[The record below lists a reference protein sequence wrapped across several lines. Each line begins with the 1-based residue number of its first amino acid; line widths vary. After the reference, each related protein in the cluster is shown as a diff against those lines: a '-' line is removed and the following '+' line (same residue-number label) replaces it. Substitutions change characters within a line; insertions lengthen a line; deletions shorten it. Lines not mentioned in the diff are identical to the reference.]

1 MTLPIAIKRRIAL
14 VTDAWQPQVNGVVTT
29 LTQLVNELRQQGHE
43 VRVFHPYDYQTLP
56 MPSYPSIPLVWWAK
70 DFRRQL
76 IEWQPDHLH
85 IATEGPLGW
94 RARSLAR
101 KQAWPFTTAYHTK
114 YPEYVYART
123 RLPLK
128 LMYSLLRQFH
138 APAQTT
144 FAPSDH
150 LITELE
156 QRGFKHLKR
165 LSRGVDQTH
174 FHPKKRQELPYLRPI
189 YLYVGRI
196 ATEKNLAS
204 FLRLTLPGTQI
215 VVGDG
220 PDREYL
226 SNRYPKAI
234 FVGEK
239 FGEELAQYYA
249 SADVFVFPSKTD
261 TFGLVNIE
269 AMASGTPVAAYP
281 VTGPIDIVQNGV
293 NGYLDDNLFEAITE
307 ALSVKRQKVRASV
320 ESFQW
325 NSVTQDFLANLA
337 LIKHHPS
344 PLNQAT
350 AQATNQASPV
360 ALSKEN

>member
-1 MTLPIAIKRRIAL
+1 MNTLTPKRRIAL

-43 VRVFHPYDYQTLP
+43 VRVFHPYDYKTIP
-56 MPSYPSIPLVWWAK
+56 MPSYPTIPLVWWAK
-70 DFRRQL
+70 NFKQQL
-76 IEWQPDHLH
+76 LDWQPDHLH

-101 KQAWPFTTAYHTK
+101 QQAWPFTTAYHTK
-114 YPEYVYART
+114 YPEYVHART
-123 RLPLK
+123 KLPLTF
-128 LMYSLLRQFH
+128 MYQLLKRFH

-156 QRGFKHLKR
+156 QRGFEHLKR

-174 FHPKKRQELPYLRPI
+174 FHPKKRQELPYPRPI

-196 ATEKNLAS
+196 ATEKNLTA
-204 FLRLTLPGTQI
+204 FLRLTLPGTQL

-220 PDREYL
+220 PDRQFL
-226 SNRYPKAI
+226 SNRYPKAV

-307 ALSVKRQKVRASV
+307 ALSVKRTNVRASV
-320 ESFQW
+320 QSFQW
-325 NSVTQDFLANLA
+325 PSVTQDFLANLA
-337 LIKHHPS
+337 LIPQKES
-344 PLNQAT
+344 QAI
-350 AQATNQASPV
+350 
-360 ALSKEN
+360 ALSNPLSYQKKTEQNRA